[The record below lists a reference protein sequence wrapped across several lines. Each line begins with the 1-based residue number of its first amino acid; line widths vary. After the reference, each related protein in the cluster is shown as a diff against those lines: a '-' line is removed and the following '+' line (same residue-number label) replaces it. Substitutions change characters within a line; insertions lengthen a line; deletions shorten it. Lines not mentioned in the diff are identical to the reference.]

1 MSAGQSLSL
10 LLSYPP
16 CQHFKSKMAHS
27 APDKKGQITFSDAAS
42 SRGKAGTLSQGVPE
56 PQVAGRQTNTRWQ
69 PFVTNY
75 ETPSAV
81 VGGGRNCSSKWEPL
95 WSPFSVLTGGSLQ
108 TALKESLFCTPD
120 GICHPHSHIHIV
132 EYHCFSR
139 RQNISN
145 PFYQKNEPLNS
156 DEQYFEANT
165 IQNFR
170 ASSQTVLS
178 CYNKNN
184 RLVQCSHTRF

>member
-1 MSAGQSLSL
+1 MLLPAEARLVHSRRESLNHRL
-10 LLSYPP
+10 L
-16 CQHFKSKMAHS
+16 
-27 APDKKGQITFSDAAS
+27 
-42 SRGKAGTLSQGVPE
+42 
-56 PQVAGRQTNTRWQ
+56 AGRQTLADSHLWPTMKHHLLWL
-69 PFVTNY
+69 
-75 ETPSAV
+75 
-81 VGGGRNCSSKWEPL
+81 GGGRNCSSKWEPL